1 MNKSIFLFPIFIS
14 LLCILSN
21 VYGGF
26 SETMK
31 ERLQQI
37 IEAKDEGKVGEGTDG
52 YLHAR
57 PKSND
62 FIRNL
67 VSDENSDRQDLFLFL
82 SKKTGGSI
90 EEVAMNFS
98 RAMVKRGKKGHW
110 YKNSSGS
117 WVQK

>member
-1 MNKSIFLFPIFIS
+1 MNKSIFLFPIFIF

-57 PKSND
+57 VKSED
-62 FIRNL
+62 SIRKL
-67 VSDENSDRQDLFLFL
+67 VSDENSDRQKLFLFL
-82 SKKTGGSI
+82 SKKTGGAI

-117 WVQK
+117 WIQK